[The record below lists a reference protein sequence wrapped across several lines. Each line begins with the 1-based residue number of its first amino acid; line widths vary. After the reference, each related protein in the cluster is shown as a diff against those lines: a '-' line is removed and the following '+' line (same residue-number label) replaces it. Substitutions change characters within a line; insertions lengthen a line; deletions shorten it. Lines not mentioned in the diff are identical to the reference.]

1 MADRATTAG
10 VCVDVSGADTT
21 AVSVGVKLPAQ
32 AVIPAQAQAQLQ
44 PVLAKV
50 STVAAQHAAL
60 PIGIKL
66 QKLADAITSVQQ
78 LSPTDLAAL
87 RSATTS
93 LGSAGKDVVAV
104 CAGAAR

>member
-1 MADRATTAG
+1 MAPGARGAAGGTVSAGGDGATAGPSGGSGLSVADRATTAG

-50 STVAAQHAAL
+50 STVAA
-60 PIGIKL
+60 
-66 QKLADAITSVQQ
+66 
-78 LSPTDLAAL
+78 
-87 RSATTS
+87 
-93 LGSAGKDVVAV
+93 
-104 CAGAAR
+104 